1 MEAYVRRRL
10 NAADTDAF
18 EEHYFQCGQCFE
30 DVQAMEKFIAGIGH
44 ASRKGLLNQ
53 TYSLRSSWLAPAFAF
68 AAAAAV
74 ILASGLAFLAL
85 IKVPEK
91 EARLQAALTQLKESQ
106 SRIAEL
112 DQRAALESA
121 PQGNVPVVILEASRG
136 VESNRLQVEA
146 GTQSALLWIDIPQ
159 QSADARFAL
168 TISTPDD
175 RYSKAIHGL
184 ARNHNGA
191 LAVSLPVEELHAG
204 SYIVRLYPDKPA
216 APVMAEYRFTVA
228 RR

>member
-1 MEAYVRRRL
+1 MADSSGIYRADIEQVRRRF
-10 NAADTDAF
+10 AEYRAT
-18 EEHYFQCGQCFE
+18 
-30 DVQAMEKFIAGIGH
+30 H
-44 ASRKGLLNQ
+44 AVRSRLPEVL
-53 TYSLRSSWLAPAFAF
+53 W
-68 AAAAAV
+68 AAAANWPCHPDSSPLATAV

-91 EARLQAALTQLKESQ
+91 EARLQAALTQLKKSQ

-112 DQRAALESA
+112 DQRAALERA

-159 QSADARFAL
+159 QSTDARFAL

-204 SYIVRLYPDKPA
+204 SYIVRLYPDKPT